1 MADFF
6 GSKVVVEAGVQRRSN
21 HHGTSRITV
30 VTRHATRSGTIL
42 LLAVTCQTVNTE
54 REREGENAKKTVR
67 TNYKILL
74 LYKFIHC
81 KSKHVKNM

>member
-30 VTRHATRSGTIL
+30 VTRHATRSGTLL
-42 LLAVTCQTVNTE
+42 LLAVTCQTVNTKRARE
-54 REREGENAKKTVR
+54 RERECKK
-67 TNYKILL
+67 NK
-74 LYKFIHC
+74 KNC
-81 KSKHVKNM
+81 KNKL

>member
-54 REREGENAKKTVR
+54 RERGENAKYTVR
-67 TNYKILL
+67 TNYEILL

-81 KSKHVKNM
+81 KPKHVKNL